1 LCRPIGRENRNAA
14 PTGEHDALARQATK
28 SDAAFVQDKVRL
40 IIVTDAE
47 VELSSSDG
55 NRRRRR
61 VDRVSLLWAASSYEP
76 EGATHRIDRNVLWR
90 VVLEHEGVD
99 NELRVRADHQTRFVA
114 EAKLR
119 FANRSG
125 DDLVAHEDWRLNRE
139 NTAPGIVAIRLGRL
153 QDRNS
158 SSARIRSR
166 RWREWNWSSAQTK
179 RQTYKAP
186 TPVTH

>member
-1 LCRPIGRENRNAA
+1 MGGENRNAA
-14 PTGEHDALARQATK
+14 PTGEHDALPGQATK
-28 SDAAFVQDKVRL
+28 SDTAFVQDKVRL
-40 IIVTDAE
+40 TIITDAE

-55 NRRRRR
+55 HRRRRR
-61 VDRVSLLWAASSYEP
+61 VDRVSLLRAASSYEP

-99 NELRVRADHQTRFVA
+99 NELRVRADHQTCFVA

-119 FANRSG
+119 FSNRSG

-139 NTAPGIVAIRLGRL
+139 NTAPGIVAVRLCRL

-158 SSARIRSR
+158 SSTWIRSR
-166 RWREWNWSSAQTK
+166 GGRERK
-179 RQTYKAP
+179 
-186 TPVTH
+186 